1 MNTAARLVQMIL
13 RGNADK
19 FKRVLQEELE
29 YRASIILEKL
39 YKQENLNIL
48 ENSINCD
55 NLTDNPGKSEITEE
69 INTEFTPQST
79 YQLKDGNLAIL
90 TKEEQELIFKL
101 HKNLNKDNKERME
114 KLITESQESFNRILK
129 MAKKLT

>member
-39 YKQENLNIL
+39 YKQENL
-48 ENSINCD
+48 
-55 NLTDNPGKSEITEE
+55 
-69 INTEFTPQST
+69 
-79 YQLKDGNLAIL
+79 
-90 TKEEQELIFKL
+90 
-101 HKNLNKDNKERME
+101 
-114 KLITESQESFNRILK
+114 
-129 MAKKLT
+129 